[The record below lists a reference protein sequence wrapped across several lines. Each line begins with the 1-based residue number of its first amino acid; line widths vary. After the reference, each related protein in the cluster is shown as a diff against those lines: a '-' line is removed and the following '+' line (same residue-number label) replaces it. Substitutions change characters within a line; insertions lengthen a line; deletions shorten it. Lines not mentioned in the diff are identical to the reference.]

1 MKVNLKRILK
11 SLPFGSQ
18 NLIFYKLDEV
28 SRDIKEKKTGADR
41 KIWIL
46 AYNLSYFSE
55 NQPIRRYIAYDENPQ
70 NYKLDQGLLPYV
82 KVIHAYARLSET
94 QKQQFQ
100 TEVQSSEKSLKTI
113 HALRCSM
120 ANQNG

>member
-28 SRDIKEKKTGADR
+28 SRDIKEKKTGADH

-82 KVIHAYARLSET
+82 KVIHAYARMSEA
-94 QKQQFQ
+94 QREDFQNKIQQPI
-100 TEVQSSEKSLKTI
+100 VHKRRIPSLPNTNT
-113 HALRCSM
+113 
-120 ANQNG
+120 NQRG